1 MKLGTAV
8 GWYYWTERREKTVC
22 QVFIASDTHSVLVML
37 WDLNARTGPAS
48 KGNPADSNF
57 IMGKELL

>member
-1 MKLGTAV
+1 M

-37 WDLNARTGPAS
+37 WDLDARTGPAS